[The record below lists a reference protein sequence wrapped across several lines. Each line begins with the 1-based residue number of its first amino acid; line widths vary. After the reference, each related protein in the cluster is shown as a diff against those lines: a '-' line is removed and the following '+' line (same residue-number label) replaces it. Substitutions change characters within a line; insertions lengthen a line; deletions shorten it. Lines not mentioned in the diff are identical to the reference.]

1 MARQW
6 RSNAIGDFKMA
17 ETLPPE
23 AFNVAAFEGKVL
35 IEALG
40 VVATVDVETASFL
53 SDQLLAACGSARLQQ
68 HRAIN
73 PATE

>member
-1 MARQW
+1 
-6 RSNAIGDFKMA
+6 MA
-17 ETLPPE
+17 ETLPAE
-23 AFNVAAFEGKVL
+23 AFNITAFEGKVL
-35 IEALG
+35 VEALG

>member
-1 MARQW
+1 
-6 RSNAIGDFKMA
+6 MA
-17 ETLPPE
+17 ETLPAE
-23 AFNVAAFEGKVL
+23 AFNITAFEGKVL
-35 IEALG
+35 VEAPG

-53 SDQLLAACGSARLQQ
+53 SEQLLVACGSARLQP